1 MANVLIRNISDEVLD
16 KIKSMAKHRNRSL
29 QQELSEA
36 IENIASQSS
45 LDFFQ
50 KAKELREKLRKKK
63 VRFTDSAEL
72 LREDRT
78 R

>member
-1 MANVLIRNISDEVLD
+1 MAIVLVRNIPDEVLD
-16 KIKSMAKHRNRSL
+16 RIKNMAKHHNRSV

-36 IENIASQSS
+36 LQNIANQSS
-45 LDFFQ
+45 LDFSQ

-63 VRFTDSAEL
+63 ARFTDSAEL
-72 LREDRT
+72 IRKDRT

>member
-1 MANVLIRNISDEVLD
+1 MANVLVRNIPDEVLD
-16 KIKSMAKHRNRSL
+16 RIKSMAKRHNRSV

-36 IENIASQSS
+36 LQNIANQSS
-45 LDFFQ
+45 LDFSQ

-72 LREDRT
+72 MRKDRS

>member
-1 MANVLIRNISDEVLD
+1 MANVLIRNISDEILD
-16 KIKSMAKHRNRSL
+16 KLKRMAKHRNRSL

-45 LDFFQ
+45 LDFVQ
-50 KAKELREKLRKKK
+50 KAEELRERLRKKK
-63 VRFTDSAEL
+63 VRFTDSAKL

>member
-1 MANVLIRNISDEVLD
+1 MANVLVRNIPDEVLD
-16 KIKSMAKHRNRSL
+16 RIKSMAKRRNRSL

-36 IENIASQSS
+36 IENIANQSS
-45 LDFFQ
+45 VDFFQ
-50 KAKELREKLRKKK
+50 KATELRERLRKKK

-72 LREDRT
+72 LREDRA

>member
-36 IENIASQSS
+36 IENIANQSS

-72 LREDRT
+72 LSEDRT

>member
-1 MANVLIRNISDEVLD
+1 MANVLVRNIPDEVLD
-16 KIKSMAKHRNRSL
+16 RIKRMAKRHNRSL
-29 QQELSEA
+29 QQELIDA

-45 LDFFQ
+45 VDFSQ
-50 KAKELREKLRKKK
+50 KAKELRETLRKKK
-63 VRFTDSAEL
+63 VRFTDSAKL